1 MSTIVR
7 VLRSARDSSEFSVSV
22 SRCCDA
28 VRWVITVTTRTRKNR
43 G

>member
-1 MSTIVR
+1 MSAIVR

-28 VRWVITVTTRTRKNR
+28 VRWVITVTTRARKYR